1 MSLSTCYMDIFNYS
15 EAIKCL
21 KEALVLSEEKN
32 PNVFFRLGQARL
44 YNKFSK
50 EEDWANA
57 MSDFS
62 KAKRLLSNEETN
74 QQNENKE
81 LKSLIDYEYTKLM
94 ELIKSNEE
102 KITYKNKSKCILLL
116 IYIKDFSIK

>member
-1 MSLSTCYMDIFNYS
+1 MDIFNYS

-102 KITYKNKSKCILLL
+102 KITCKNKSKCIFFNILR
-116 IYIKDFSIK
+116 IS

>member
-1 MSLSTCYMDIFNYS
+1 MSLSTCYMEIFNYS

-32 PNVFFRLGQARL
+32 PNVYFRLGQARL

-62 KAKRLLSNEETN
+62 KAKRLLTNEDINHQYEV
-74 QQNENKE
+74 KE
-81 LKSLIDYEYTKLM
+81 LRNLLDNEYNSLL

-102 KITYKNKSKCILLL
+102 KIKHKNKSKFLYL
-116 IYIKDFSIK
+116 INDYNRIS

>member
-1 MSLSTCYMDIFNYS
+1 MEIFNYS

-32 PNVFFRLGQARL
+32 PNVYFRLGQARL

-62 KAKRLLSNEETN
+62 KAKRLLTNEDINHQYEV
-74 QQNENKE
+74 KE
-81 LKSLIDYEYTKLM
+81 LRNLLDNEYNSLL

-102 KITYKNKSKCILLL
+102 KIKHKNKSKFLYL
-116 IYIKDFSIK
+116 INDYNRIS